1 MDNRRRFINC
11 DRDIK
16 GAEVSDVKIA
26 YDRSDIRNILRAFKQ
41 MDDQATDE
49 ARTQSAALAYFAS
62 EEIKQAASG
71 RTKGTKAAQRIADGV
86 SISKSS
92 KIGEFSYGFAR
103 QKFSGGATTQTL
115 WGGYEFGSNNFKQF
129 PTYSGRQGRGS
140 RGWFIY
146 PTLRRIQ
153 PELINKWEAAFN
165 RILKEWV

>member
-1 MDNRRRFINC
+1 MAD
-11 DRDIK
+11 
-16 GAEVSDVKIA
+16 VSIA
-26 YDRSDIRNILRAFKQ
+26 YDRNDIRGILKAFKA
-41 MDDQATDE
+41 MDEQATDE

-62 EEIKQAASG
+62 QEIKAAAAT
-71 RTKGTKAAQRIADGV
+71 RTKSGKAAQRIADGV

-115 WGGYEFGSNNFKQF
+115 WGGMEFGSNKFKQF
-129 PTYSGRQGRGS
+129 PSYSGRQGRGS

-153 PELINKWEAAFN
+153 PELIEKWEASFD
-165 RILKEWV
+165 RILKEYA

>member
-1 MDNRRRFINC
+1 MADEAIAYNKA
-11 DRDIK
+11 DLRDIYK
-16 GAEVSDVKIA
+16 
-26 YDRSDIRNILRAFKQ
+26 AFKLR
-41 MDDQATDE
+41 DEQATEE

-62 EEIKQAASG
+62 EEIKVAASS
-71 RTKGTKAAQRIADGV
+71 RTKAGKAVQRVADGV

-115 WGGYEFGSNNFKQF
+115 WGGLEFGSNKFKQF
-129 PTYSGRQGRGS
+129 PAYSGRQGRGS

-153 PELINKWEAAFN
+153 PELIDKWEQSFD
-165 RILKEWV
+165 RIIKEWV

>member
-1 MDNRRRFINC
+1 MANETIAYNKSDL
-11 DRDIK
+11 RDIYK
-16 GAEVSDVKIA
+16 
-26 YDRSDIRNILRAFKQ
+26 AFKL
-41 MDDQATDE
+41 MDEQATEE

-62 EEIKQAASG
+62 EEIKAAAQT
-71 RTKGTKAAQRIADGV
+71 RTKSGKAAQRIADGV

-115 WGGYEFGSNNFKQF
+115 WGGMEFGSNKLKQF

-153 PELINKWEAAFN
+153 PELIDKWEASFD
-165 RILKEWV
+165 RIIKEWV

>member
-1 MDNRRRFINC
+1 MAD
-11 DRDIK
+11 
-16 GAEVSDVKIA
+16 VSIA
-26 YDRSDIRNILRAFKQ
+26 YDRNDIRGILKAFKA
-41 MDDQATDE
+41 MDEQATDE

-62 EEIKQAASG
+62 EEIKQAART
-71 RTKGTKAAQRIADGV
+71 RTKAGKVAERVADGV

-92 KIGEFSYGFAR
+92 KIGEFRYGFAR

-115 WGGYEFGSNNFKQF
+115 WGGVEFGSNKFKQF

-153 PELINKWEAAFN
+153 PELINKWETSFD
-165 RILKEWV
+165 RIIKEWV